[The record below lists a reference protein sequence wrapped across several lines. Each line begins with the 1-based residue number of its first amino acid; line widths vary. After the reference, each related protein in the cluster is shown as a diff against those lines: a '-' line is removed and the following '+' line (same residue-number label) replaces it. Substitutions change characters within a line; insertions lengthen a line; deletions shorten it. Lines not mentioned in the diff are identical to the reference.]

1 MSMKS
6 SALLIAI
13 LCLCGCALNRP
24 YITEE
29 TTTTQTN
36 GVANTSK
43 RLLKL
48 TSFAVWPAETDVS
61 KQKASAGKTLSTGVE
76 ELRASGGGTNAVAA
90 LREVK
95 EILQTVSP

>member
-1 MSMKS
+1 MKTII
-6 SALLIAI
+6 ALAALIA
-13 LCLCGCALNRP
+13 LTGCALNRP

-36 GVANTSK
+36 GVASTSK

-48 TSFAVWPAETDVS
+48 TSFAMWPAETDVS

-76 ELRASGGGTNAVAA
+76 EIRASGGGTNVVAT
-90 LREVK
+90 LRELK
-95 EILQTVSP
+95 EIMQMVSP